1 MASNDI
7 KPDGSDPFAHAMA
20 NAAAN
25 ATNQQQQIAISAQAS
40 TTMGVSTLYS
50 LDTAALGI
58 ATKKLLSK

>member
-1 MASNDI
+1 MASNDVEH
-7 KPDGSDPFAHAMA
+7 GGGDPFAQAMA
-20 NAAAN
+20 IAAAN
-25 ATNQQQQIAISAQAS
+25 ATNQQQQIAVSGQAS